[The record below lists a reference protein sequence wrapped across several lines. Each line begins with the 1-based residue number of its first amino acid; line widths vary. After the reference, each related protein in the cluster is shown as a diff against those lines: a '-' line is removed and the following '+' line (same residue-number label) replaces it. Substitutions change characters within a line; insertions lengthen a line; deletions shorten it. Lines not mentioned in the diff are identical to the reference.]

1 MRGSTELLTHQGVPP
16 ISGVS
21 FFLLPRRGCCSAL
34 ALCHKPPALDL
45 IALRSRNYVC
55 ARCQNGNRGLKRKV
69 KSKDESFIVN
79 ERRAVTT
86 ILRKQLTRT
95 NRQANHAPSL
105 RKLGLRVGA
114 AYTQTG
120 VLAKGRAKDS
130 ATGRFAN

>member
-1 MRGSTELLTHQGVPP
+1 M
-16 ISGVS
+16 
-21 FFLLPRRGCCSAL
+21 
-34 ALCHKPPALDL
+34 
-45 IALRSRNYVC
+45 
-55 ARCQNGNRGLKRKV
+55 
-69 KSKDESFIVN
+69 N

-95 NRQANHAPSL
+95 NWQANHAPSL

-130 ATGRFAN
+130 ATSRFAN